1 MLLASFVGGAFYQ
14 WVSGMAHPAWAAPAD
29 AAEVVRAKGFV
40 LVDANGQER
49 ARLATTQ
56 DGASL
61 VLIDSQARERLRM
74 GVGPGQAVTVKT
86 LDPTGRE
93 RAILG
98 SDNGLQWGVKMPDA
112 GGGGV
117 TLGLDERGAALS
129 MRLAG
134 TPAGLELGTLAG
146 KREAAMTLT
155 GDTPQKVVAWL
166 GLDADGAGIG
176 VNGQGGK
183 EALTLGTNS
192 KGTGVEVNWP
202 GGSRAVSLGVGAD
215 GAGVS
220 LVDRKAQE
228 RLGLSI
234 VPDGAAA
241 MALKD
246 DGGHELWR
254 MDESEAKR

>member
-1 MLLASFVGGAFYQ
+1 MLLASFAGGAFYQ
-14 WVSGMAHPAWAAPAD
+14 WVSGMAHPAWAAQGD

-49 ARLATTQ
+49 ARLATTD

-61 VLIDSQARERLRM
+61 VLIDRQARERLRM
-74 GVGPGQAVTVKT
+74 SVGPGQAVTVKT
-86 LDPTGRE
+86 LDAAGRE

-146 KREAAMTLT
+146 KREAALTLT
-155 GDTPQKVVAWL
+155 GEKPDQVVGWL
-166 GLDADGAGIG
+166 GLDADGIGIG
-176 VNGQGGK
+176 MNGQGGK

-192 KGTGVEVNWP
+192 HGSGIEVNWP
-202 GGSRAVSLGVGAD
+202 GGARAVSLGVGAD

-220 LVDRKAQE
+220 LVDQRAQE
-228 RLGLSI
+228 RLGFSI
-234 VPDGAAA
+234 VPEGAAA
-241 MALKD
+241 LVLKD
-246 DGGHELWR
+246 EGGHEAWR